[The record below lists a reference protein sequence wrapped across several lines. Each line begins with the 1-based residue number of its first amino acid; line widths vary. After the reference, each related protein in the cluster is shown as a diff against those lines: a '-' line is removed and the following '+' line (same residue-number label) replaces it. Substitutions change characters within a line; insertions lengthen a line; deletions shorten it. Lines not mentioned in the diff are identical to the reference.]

1 MIISSV
7 LHSTVQVGRVDRD
20 LVKNLVVGYVV
31 ADDTKRGEIL
41 RWAVYSCRT
50 QESQHYSVLY
60 FTIGYY
66 HRT

>member
-1 MIISSV
+1 MFFTTRIVSM

-41 RWAVYSCRT
+41 RWAVCSCRT
-50 QESQHYSVLY
+50 RDSQHFSSSQ
-60 FTIGYY
+60 
-66 HRT
+66 